1 MSSIAAPVQ
10 RNANIRAEIVTLWR
24 LSWPMLVGQLATV
37 GMGVADVAMTGHV
50 SADELAAVS
59 LGASVW
65 SIVLVTVMGVMMAI
79 NTIVAHE
86 VGAGR
91 HDKIPHS
98 VRAALWKGLI
108 VGLIGCLVAN
118 LCTLLFDHIGLD
130 AHVADRASLFL
141 HVISLGMPAFA
152 CYRALYG
159 YTTSMNTTRP
169 VMVIALGGLA
179 FNVLVNWL
187 LVFGNLGF
195 PQMGAIGCA
204 VATAMGMWLMLGAM
218 VWWVR
223 TAPVYRSTYPFGKW
237 ESPDWQE
244 IGAMFRLGL
253 PIGITYFAEVSAFGA
268 ISLLVAR
275 FGVVQVSAHQIAL
288 NFTSLVFM
296 VPLSFGIALMTRV
309 GQALGEGDPARA
321 RFVGWVGVA
330 MSVAF
335 GVLSAGFILLFRW
348 EIARAYTS
356 DVAVQAMCV
365 QLLLFA
371 ALFQLSDSTQ
381 VAVASAIR
389 GYKVTRGPM
398 VIQLLAFWGVSLPV
412 GCILGLAP
420 GWFPWSP
427 AAPLSATGFWMG
439 LVLGL
444 TVAAVLLTAAFQRLA
459 RQRIATA
466 V

>member
-1 MSSIAAPVQ
+1 MSSIAASGA
-10 RNANIRAEIVTLWR
+10 RAASIRAEIVTLWR

-79 NTIVAHE
+79 NTVVAHE
-86 VGAGR
+86 IGAAR
-91 HDKIPHS
+91 YDQIPHS

-108 VGLIGCLVAN
+108 VGLCGCLVAN

-130 AHVADRASLFL
+130 AHVAGRASLFL
-141 HVISLGMPAFA
+141 HVISVGMPAFA

-159 YTTSMNTTRP
+159 YTTSINETRP
-169 VMVIALGGLA
+169 IMVIALGGLA

-195 PQMGAIGCA
+195 PRLGAVGCA
-204 VATAMGMWLMLGAM
+204 VATAIGMWLMLGAM

-223 TAPVYRSTYPFGKW
+223 SASVYRATYPFGKW
-237 ESPDWQE
+237 EGPDWHE

-288 NFTSLVFM
+288 NFVSLVFM
-296 VPLSFGIALMTRV
+296 VPLSFGIALLTRV
-309 GQALGEGDPARA
+309 GQALGEGNPVRA
-321 RFVGWVGVA
+321 RFVGWVGVL
-330 MSVAF
+330 MSVSF
-335 GVLSAGFILLFRW
+335 GVLSAAFIMLFRW

-412 GCILGLAP
+412 GCLLGLAP
-420 GWFPWSP
+420 EGFPWSP
-427 AAPLSATGFWMG
+427 QAPLSATGFWMG

-444 TVAAVLLTAAFQRLA
+444 TVAAVLLTWAFHRLS
-459 RQRIATA
+459 RQRIAA
-466 V
+466 AL